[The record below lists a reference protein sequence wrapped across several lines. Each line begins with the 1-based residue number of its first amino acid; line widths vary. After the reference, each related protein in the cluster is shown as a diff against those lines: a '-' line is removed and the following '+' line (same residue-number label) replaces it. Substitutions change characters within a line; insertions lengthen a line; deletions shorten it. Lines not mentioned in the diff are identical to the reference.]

1 MDYKTESG
9 AYIKPEPGTAPAFLD
24 EEGYEDTGELSF
36 PQLPQSAWLV
46 RLPKPLHSSWAS
58 IAEDEP
64 IQIGT
69 IRHFTTSNRVSV
81 AHGNMIRD
89 RVNPRPCR

>member
-9 AYIKPEPGTAPAFLD
+9 AYIKPEPDTAPAFLD

-36 PQLPQSAWLV
+36 PQIPQSAWLV

-58 IAEDEP
+58 IAQDEP

-69 IRHFTTSNRVSV
+69 IRHFTTSNRVSIAYV
-81 AHGNMIRD
+81 D
-89 RVNPRPCR
+89 V

>member
-9 AYIKPEPGTAPAFLD
+9 AYIKPEPGTAPAFVE

-36 PQLPQSAWLV
+36 PKVPQSAWLL
-46 RLPKPLHSSWAS
+46 RLPKPLHSNWAS

-69 IRHFTTSNRVSV
+69 IRHFTNSGRVSAV
-81 AHGNMIRD
+81 HGDMSMILS
-89 RVNPRPCR
+89 